1 LTHIYSGPEGT
12 LEWDAEMNLFRISRS
27 GVVTLYF
34 PENVPASAENMTN
47 PIMLAMIE
55 HKAANP

>member
-1 LTHIYSGPEGT
+1 MTQIYSGPEGV
-12 LEWDAEMNLFRISRS
+12 LSWDAEMNLFRISRG

-34 PENVPASAENMTN
+34 PENVPAQALDMSN

-55 HKAANP
+55 HKANQ